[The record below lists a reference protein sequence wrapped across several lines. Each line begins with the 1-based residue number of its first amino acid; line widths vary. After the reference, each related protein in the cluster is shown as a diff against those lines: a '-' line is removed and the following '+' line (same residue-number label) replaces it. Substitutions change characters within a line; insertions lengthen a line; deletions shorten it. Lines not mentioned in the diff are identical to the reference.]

1 MTYKDSQ
8 RQLASGSQKQGTCGS
23 PRGFSFTCMG
33 HRETAGAQGRRS
45 REDSWSE
52 SGQQGEYAD
61 HTETEKLR
69 RSGQKEK
76 ALPST
81 LDKLT

>member
-1 MTYKDSQ
+1 MEGEAKGLPYP
-8 RQLASGSQKQGTCGS
+8 RQGACRRRVIHQGGDG
-23 PRGFSFTCMG
+23 RFTTA
-33 HRETAGAQGRRS
+33 ETAGAQGRRS